1 MEARIEA
8 LEAKVA
14 DLEAAL
20 LWVVDVL
27 MGPTPEDDPALLQDE
42 HQAFVERVRSRRKER
57 R

>member
-1 MEARIEA
+1 MNARIEA

-42 HQAFVERVRSRRKER
+42 HQAFVQRVRARRKER